1 MLDSVHKI
9 KYLQQIL
16 YREKSRK
23 KKKKC
28 WLKNWFNNGMYNEKV
43 SFLYKNKRLLQII
56 EFSRKENSLFIP
68 NCNWGK
74 NEENPEIRWSSIKP
88 SKVYQPYCNPSA
100 GGVNRYEKHTS
111 KRGYTGND
119 TQCILTR
126 GRISKEDISNTLA
139 EEYLPSDGNT
149 VYSPSPLWKNKS
161 LEEKNAT
168 TVERYMEKKGKI
180 EGKKNKLVIRY
191 EIGSV
196 PIIVT
201 ILNKCKEYKYENCKM
216 FDDMCH
222 FLQQQKEGTNENI
235 ENLIQIANGFIKCN
249 YFNEGFFDY
258 LFMYALCKH
267 TLSNENLVSLLHILS
282 NVKKVKA
289 VHALFI
295 YKINYAI
302 LHRFFSFSIYQLYNL
317 LNAYQKIEKN
327 IDKEFKKGEITV
339 NPYEK
344 WKDPYENFLNKR
356 WNEKIHS
363 EDFKTFYHL
372 RFGNGAEE
380 SNQRRDRKR
389 CISFVFSL
397 VNCLR
402 KNKVTMGEL
411 ERVVNARDCLNEPV
425 FSYIKGEMGIFFIR
439 KVKSEYVIFNRD
451 ERKRLYKR
459 KDVILQR
466 VAGGKDVSM
475 GRMVNPVEKKNDGRV
490 KRSEIIQLRLIKKM
504 KKKVNAR
511 IFIPFINIHNEEW
524 KICQKNKNNEEII
537 LSLKNKY
544 IKKIEDFFHYSYKHM
559 YIKFDKNSL
568 LITFSCFS
576 KKRQLL
582 NDDILQMLTN
592 IIEKKITYFNSEQ
605 VIKFMNNY
613 SNLKNKNIKNNIFNF
628 FIRFLYNNNNIIYL
642 KDKHINILVNIIINK
657 IHFINEDV
665 IKFVNKFLI
674 NHKPYYK
681 NKNNI
686 YSYLFFNFYFSI
698 LNREFINSLY
708 YSITTLHI
716 LYNFKHVNILFS
728 SCLVISNCN
737 IYLRKIF
744 KIINVSALYMLKN
757 ILFSYISTSEK
768 YIPSYMFIKDLNH
781 IVDFI
786 FYANSSMTN
795 KIFKGTSKDIKKR
808 IKCKKYSFMNP
819 NPTTLWKKMSLSIS
833 RKKND
838 HTNSVYFMKKRNKI
852 LLYYSFNS
860 YGRIYLMTSSLNIK
874 IFILIKKCIHIFLKK
889 HWGNV
894 TKEIATVLVKAL
906 TNLHEMQNKT
916 IQIKKRYT
924 YFYIAKN
931 GICRK
936 NRITN
941 EYFLKITSDIKKF
954 ILLFLSQCGTQG
966 EFFSRFAMVK
976 WGLLFTHD
984 KKQVLHAYQDNTAKH
999 SSCNLL
1005 TLMHFSSSYKL
1016 GEVALSERSITCR
1029 ENYSTQDEER
1039 KGSFSRVS
1047 LDSLEGALI
1056 ETFLKSQKLERPQD
1070 KREKLISL
1078 IYNEK
1083 KRKKSST
1090 KNAIKNFLYAYKCTH
1105 HNYLEKYRY
1114 QKNVYMNR
1122 IITTMEKKFLKRK
1135 IKKFDDQV
1143 KVDYNFK
1150 NVCKYNKFLLR
1161 KIWKKWKKKKE
1172 FLILKSR
1179 GTSGYLD
1186 SSDLVEALLSAVVMS
1201 LRNAMRSGNLLRDN
1215 YTRVSNSYEKLVLF
1229 LLSRMIVLKK
1239 PKLNNV
1245 HYPLYFKFILC
1256 INVLKYIFPK
1266 LYQMHAH
1273 ILMYWK
1279 KIFRRNVGGGKTF
1292 RNYFDYVKSGQ
1303 VNPHEHF
1310 SFAGLPP
1317 FTGSSTSRGTKNE
1330 EIGKSTNV
1338 TDVGDV
1344 AVNRA
1349 QDDIAHFLNY
1359 PCISQTGYKY
1369 KLRDNNYYS
1378 FEDSFYFKKSDKYKN
1393 VVHHSMYDEYR
1404 YVQNSAHKLYSFL
1417 IYLCKRLVKK
1427 KKERRKKK
1435 RKIFPYN
1442 MNSQCGKKKSLLL
1455 RVQFR
1460 ILSVKKMDLFHNH
1473 VIRVDVKKDGS
1484 SNVNTFCFFVYSP
1497 FNVNKIVENDINAVS
1512 RSGVSTNETL
1522 RRSEQIFFKREI
1534 FLSLFLIKIR
1544 LHKKIPTGF
1553 RLIPVC
1559 SEELNSIHHKID
1571 MYLYLLRKMR

>member
-544 IKKIEDFFHYSYKHM
+544 IKKIEDFFHYSYKH
-559 YIKFDKNSL
+559 I
-568 LITFSCFS
+568 
-576 KKRQLL
+576 
-582 NDDILQMLTN
+582 
-592 IIEKKITYFNSEQ
+592 
-605 VIKFMNNY
+605 
-613 SNLKNKNIKNNIFNF
+613 
-628 FIRFLYNNNNIIYL
+628 
-642 KDKHINILVNIIINK
+642 
-657 IHFINEDV
+657 
-665 IKFVNKFLI
+665 
-674 NHKPYYK
+674 
-681 NKNNI
+681 
-686 YSYLFFNFYFSI
+686 
-698 LNREFINSLY
+698 
-708 YSITTLHI
+708 
-716 LYNFKHVNILFS
+716 
-728 SCLVISNCN
+728 
-737 IYLRKIF
+737 
-744 KIINVSALYMLKN
+744 
-757 ILFSYISTSEK
+757 YISTSEK

-1047 LDSLEGALI
+1047 LSKKQTGAITISCIRLVFPFMLKNGSPHFCSASALLLLHFRPTSSPFAGLDSLEGALI

-1143 KVDYNFK
+1143 KVDYSFK

-1215 YTRVSNSYEKLVLF
+1215 YTRVSNSYEK
-1229 LLSRMIVLKK
+1229 
-1239 PKLNNV
+1239 
-1245 HYPLYFKFILC
+1245 
-1256 INVLKYIFPK
+1256 
-1266 LYQMHAH
+1266 
-1273 ILMYWK
+1273 
-1279 KIFRRNVGGGKTF
+1279 RNVGGGKTF

-1571 MYLYLLRKMR
+1571 MYLYLSIYNLCTQIKCRCAHCVSPPLFLMGTILRSCQPPPTACSFLG

>member
-1 MLDSVHKI
+1 MRKEQPTTEDDLHFWGEGGREGGKVPSSLD
-9 KYLQQIL
+9 YFTR
-16 YREKSRK
+16 REKSRK

-28 WLKNWFNNGMYNEKV
+28 WFKNWYNNGMYNEKV

-74 NEENPEIRWSSIKP
+74 NEENPEIRWSSIKS
-88 SKVYQPYCNPSA
+88 SKIYQPYCDPSV

-111 KRGYTGND
+111 KRGHTGND

-139 EEYLPSDGNT
+139 EEYLPSDGKT
-149 VYSPSPLWKNKS
+149 LYSPSPLWKNKS

-168 TVERYMEKKGKI
+168 TVERYMEKKGKV

-191 EIGSV
+191 DIGSV
-196 PIIVT
+196 PIIVN

-235 ENLIQIANGFIKCN
+235 TSLIQIANGFIKCN
-249 YFNEGFFDY
+249 YFNESFFDY
-258 LFMYALCKH
+258 LFMYALCEH
-267 TLSNENLVSLLHILS
+267 TLSNGNLVSLLHILS
-282 NVKKVKA
+282 NVKIVKA
-289 VHALFI
+289 VHVLFI
-295 YKINYAI
+295 YKSNYAI

-327 IDKEFKKGEITV
+327 IDKEFQKREITV
-339 NPYEK
+339 NPCEK
-344 WKDPYENFLNKR
+344 WKDPYINFLNKR

-372 RFGNGAEE
+372 RFGNETEE
-380 SNQRRDRKR
+380 SNKRRDRKR

-397 VNCLR
+397 VNYLR

-411 ERVVNARDCLNEPV
+411 ERVVNVRDCLNDPV
-425 FSYIKGEMGIFFIR
+425 FSYIKGEMGIFFLR

-459 KDVILQR
+459 KNAILQR
-466 VAGGKDVSM
+466 VAGGKGVTTDGKDVSM
-475 GRMVNPVEKKNDGRV
+475 EGKNISMEGKDVSMEGKNISMEGKDVSMEGKNISMEGKNISMEGMVNPVEKENEGRM

-511 IFIPFINIHNEEW
+511 IFIPLINIHKEEW
-524 KICQKNKNNEEII
+524 KISQKNKNNEEI
-537 LSLKNKY
+537 LSLKN
-544 IKKIEDFFHYSYKHM
+544 I
-559 YIKFDKNSL
+559 
-568 LITFSCFS
+568 
-576 KKRQLL
+576 
-582 NDDILQMLTN
+582 
-592 IIEKKITYFNSEQ
+592 
-605 VIKFMNNY
+605 
-613 SNLKNKNIKNNIFNF
+613 
-628 FIRFLYNNNNIIYL
+628 
-642 KDKHINILVNIIINK
+642 
-657 IHFINEDV
+657 
-665 IKFVNKFLI
+665 
-674 NHKPYYK
+674 
-681 NKNNI
+681 
-686 YSYLFFNFYFSI
+686 
-698 LNREFINSLY
+698 
-708 YSITTLHI
+708 
-716 LYNFKHVNILFS
+716 
-728 SCLVISNCN
+728 
-737 IYLRKIF
+737 
-744 KIINVSALYMLKN
+744 
-757 ILFSYISTSEK
+757 
-768 YIPSYMFIKDLNH
+768 
-781 IVDFI
+781 
-786 FYANSSMTN
+786 SMTN
-795 KIFKGTSKDIKKR
+795 KIFKSTSNDIKKK
-808 IKCKKYSFMNP
+808 IKWKKHSIMNT
-819 NPTTLWKKMSLSIS
+819 NPITLWKDISSNRS
-833 RKKND
+833 RKKKNY
-838 HTNSVYFMKKRNKI
+838 HTNSVYIMKKRNKI
-852 LLYYSFNS
+852 LLYYSCNS
-860 YGRIYLMTSSLNIK
+860 YGRIYLMTSSFNIRIL
-874 IFILIKKCIHIFLKK
+874 IFIKKCIHIFLKK
-889 HWGNV
+889 YWGNV
-894 TKEIATVLVKAL
+894 TKEIATILVKAL
-906 TNLHEMQNKT
+906 TNLHEMENKT

-924 YFYIAKN
+924 YFYITKN

-941 EYFLKITSDIKKF
+941 EYFLKITGDIKKY
-954 ILLFLSQCGTQG
+954 ILLFLSHCGIQG

-976 WGLLFTHD
+976 WGLLFTCD
-984 KKQVLHAYQDNTAKH
+984 RKQVLHAYQDNTAKY
-999 SSCNLL
+999 SNSNLL

-1016 GEVALSERSITCR
+1016 GEVALSERSITWR

-1039 KGSFSRVS
+1039 KGSFSCVS
-1047 LDSLEGALI
+1047 LDSLEGTLI
-1056 ETFLKSQKLERPQD
+1056 EAFLKSQKLERPQD

-1105 HNYLEKYRY
+1105 HIYLEKYKY

-1122 IITTMEKKFLKRK
+1122 IITTMEKRFLKRK
-1135 IKKFDDQV
+1135 INKFDDQV
-1143 KVDYNFK
+1143 KVDYSFK

-1161 KIWKKWKKKKE
+1161 KISKKWKTKKK

-1186 SSDLVEALLSAVVMS
+1186 SPDLVEALLSALVMS

-1215 YTRVSNSYEKLVLF
+1215 NTRVSNSYEK
-1229 LLSRMIVLKK
+1229 
-1239 PKLNNV
+1239 
-1245 HYPLYFKFILC
+1245 
-1256 INVLKYIFPK
+1256 
-1266 LYQMHAH
+1266 
-1273 ILMYWK
+1273 
-1279 KIFRRNVGGGKTF
+1279 RNVGGGKTF
-1292 RNYFDYVKSGQ
+1292 RNYFDYLQSGQ

-1310 SFAGLPP
+1310 SFAGLSSI
-1317 FTGSSTSRGTKNE
+1317 TGCSTGTGTKNS

-1338 TDVGDV
+1338 AHVGDV

-1404 YVQNSAHKLYSFL
+1404 YVQNSSHKLYSYL

-1435 RKIFPYN
+1435 RKIFLYN
-1442 MNSQCGKKKSLLL
+1442 MNSQCGKKKSSLL

-1473 VIRVDVKKDGS
+1473 VIRIDINKDGS

-1497 FNVNKIVENDINAVS
+1497 FNVNKIVENGINAVS
-1512 RSGVSTNETL
+1512 RSGVSTNEIL
-1522 RRSEQIFFKREI
+1522 RQSEQTFFKREI
-1534 FLSLFLIKIR
+1534 FLSLFLIKII

-1571 MYLYLLRKMR
+1571 MYLYLRSIRLPAEVSRILYVRNLPYKISADELYDIFGKYGTVRQIRKGNAEGTKGTSFVVYDDIYDAKNALDHLSGFNVAGRYLVVLYYDPVKAQKKKELQEKLKNEKESS